1 MSYIQQ
7 HPSIPRMVMEAGG
20 LYRVSGLFNADEILA
35 MASGIALQALVS
47 REGLQL
53 DDPALVRDYLCAW
66 LGNRQSEVFGCLFL
80 DNRHRILAAEE
91 LFFGTI
97 DGASVHPREVVREC
111 LKHNAASV
119 IFVHNH
125 PSGLAEPSQAD
136 ERITQKLKDA
146 LRLIDVR
153 VLDHFVVGTDAL
165 VSFAERGLL

>member
-7 HPSIPRMVMEAGG
+7 HPSIPRMVMESGG
-20 LYRVSGLFNADEILA
+20 LYRVSGLFSTDEILE

-47 REGLQL
+47 REDLQL
-53 DDPALVRDYLCAW
+53 DDPANVRDYLCNW
-66 LGNRQSEVFGCLFL
+66 LGNRKAEVFACLFL

-97 DGASVHPREVVREC
+97 DGASVYPREVVREC

-125 PSGLAEPSQAD
+125 PSGVAEPSQAD
-136 ERITQKLKDA
+136 IRITTRLKDA
-146 LRLIDVR
+146 LHLIDVR

-165 VSFAERGLL
+165 VSMAVRGML